1 MIPPYVPAHRARFA
15 ANPGSAWRTLCV
27 CAALVAV
34 LAVASCDK
42 AALTAPTGATITLFS
57 NTTIVPLG
65 GTAEITAQ
73 VFASGNVPVHNGT
86 VVDFTTTI
94 GTIDPAEV
102 RTHDGKATARLY
114 PGTTSGKATVRA
126 FSGGINSGDLALT
139 IGAAAVSKITLG
151 ASASSVPSNGGTVTL
166 FAVVVDADGN
176 PVPNVPVVFTTT
188 AGSLGVGTVTTD
200 ATGRATT
207 TLTTSSTAQVTATAG
222 TVASTA
228 LTITAAA
235 KPSVTLSASTTTPSV
250 GQPVSFTVGVT
261 PSSGATTAA
270 IRSVSISFGDGKSQS
285 LGTGASST
293 ASNTYS
299 SAGTYTVTATAT
311 DANGESGSA
320 TVIILVTPVTL
331 GLTPSPSSGA
341 PPLTVA
347 FTLTITPST
356 AAVSSV
362 DWDFG
367 DGESAPNTPQ
377 LTISHVYTRSS
388 TWTATATVHFVGGGT
403 PRTAQTQVR
412 VAQ

>member
-1 MIPPYVPAHRARFA
+1 MIPSHIPAHRARFA
-15 ANPGSAWRTLCV
+15 AHFGSAWRALCV
-27 CAALVAV
+27 AAALVAV

-42 AALTAPTGATITLFS
+42 AALTAPSGSTITLFS
-57 NTTIVPLG
+57 NTTIVALN

-73 VFASGNVPVHNGT
+73 VFASGNIPVHNGT

-151 ASASSVPSNGGTVTL
+151 SSASSVPSNGGTVTL

-188 AGSLGVGTVTTD
+188 AGTLGATTVTTD
-200 ATGRATT
+200 GAGRATT

-235 KPSVTLSASTTTPSV
+235 KPSVTLGASTTNPAA
-250 GQPVSFTVGVT
+250 GQPVAFTVGVT
-261 PSSGATTAA
+261 ASSGATTAA
-270 IRSVSISFGDGKSQS
+270 IRSVSIQFGDGQSQN

-293 ASNTYS
+293 ASHTYS
-299 SAGTYTVTATAT
+299 SGGTYTATATAT
-311 DANGESGSA
+311 DANGETGSA
-320 TVIILVTPVTL
+320 SVVILVTPVTL
-331 GLTPSPSSGA
+331 GLTATPSSGA
-341 PPLTVA
+341 PPLAVSFTV
-347 FTLTITPST
+347 TVNPST
-356 AAVSSV
+356 AAVQSV
-362 DWDFG
+362 DWDYG
-367 DGESAPNTPQ
+367 DGETAPNTSQ
-377 LTISHVYTRSS
+377 LTITHVYTRSAV
-388 TWTATATVHFVGGGT
+388 WTATATIHFVGGGS
-403 PRTAQTQVR
+403 RTAQAQVR